1 MHRKIA
7 VMCLVLFFGITGG
20 LSAQNAAKSTAKTD
34 KKVSAILSQAISAPS
49 QKEDWTI
56 FHDAETNLYY
66 IDFETIKVNIS
77 DVVIRDEENKVIFED
92 DVFDLPVN
100 TIYELDMNAFKAGK
114 YRIELRTFTD
124 IIAKNIELK

>member
-20 LSAQNAAKSTAKTD
+20 LTAQNAAKSTAKTD
-34 KKVSAILSQAISAPS
+34 KKVAALFSSKSTTPS
-49 QKEDWTI
+49 QEQDWTI
-56 FHDAETNLYY
+56 FHDAENNFYY
-66 IDFETIKVNIS
+66 IDFEMIKVNIS
-77 DVVIRDEENKVIFED
+77 DVVIRDEKNKVIFEE

>member
-7 VMCLVLFFGITGG
+7 VMCLLLFFGITSAI
-20 LSAQNAAKSTAKTD
+20 SAQNAAKSTAKTD
-34 KKVSAILSQAISAPS
+34 QKVSALFAQTATPS
-49 QKEDWTI
+49 QEQDWTI
-56 FHDAETNLYY
+56 FHDTETNLYY
-66 IDFETIKVNIS
+66 IDFEMIKVNIS
-77 DVVIRDEENKVIFED
+77 DVVIRDEENKVIFEE

-100 TIYELDMNAFKAGK
+100 TIYELDMNAFEAGK

>member
-7 VMCLVLFFGITGG
+7 VVCLVLFFGITGG

-34 KKVSAILSQAISAPS
+34 KKVSALLSKTSTPTQE
-49 QKEDWTI
+49 QDWTI
-56 FHDAETNLYY
+56 FHDDENDIYY

-77 DVVIRDEENKVIFED
+77 DVVIRDESNKIIYEE

-100 TIYELDMNAFKAGK
+100 TIYELDMKAYKAGK

>member
-20 LSAQNAAKSTAKTD
+20 LSAQNAVKSTAKTD
-34 KKVSAILSQAISAPS
+34 KKVAAIFSSTPTPS
-49 QKEDWTI
+49 QEQDWTI
-56 FHDAETNLYY
+56 FHDSETNLYY
-66 IDFETIKVNIS
+66 IDFEMIKVNIS
-77 DVVIRDEENKVIFED
+77 DVVIRDEKNQVIFED

-100 TIYELDMNAFKAGK
+100 TIYELDMNAFQAGK
-114 YRIELRTFTD
+114 YRVELRTFTD